1 MALWYILIYNIYFV
15 LCICFFS
22 NKTDDVLCL
31 LWKNLLTTWETGA
44 TGGSVSDKIGCR
56 CDCDGTF
63 MKFQFYL
70 IPRWELSVTDLSI
83 GLSGCS
89 LLVPAVSSLLSR
101 APLQL
106 RPRTPHSSLLSSVA
120 QPASLPHCSP
130 CCSSPSLH
138 SSTASLASLQTRNIF
153 LSAASFLI
161 LIPLCSNVNRA
172 SVRLYQKI
180 SKYKNHF
187 NESLEIQ

>member
-15 LCICFFS
+15 LFICFFS

-106 RPRTPHSSLLSSVA
+106 RPRTPHSSLLTPLICCSA
-120 QPASLPHCSP
+120 CLPASLLPVLLLALAPLLHCFSRKSANTKYFSLS
-130 CCSSPSLH
+130 CLVFNFNSSVLK
-138 SSTASLASLQTRNIF
+138 
-153 LSAASFLI
+153 
-161 LIPLCSNVNRA
+161 C
-172 SVRLYQKI
+172 
-180 SKYKNHF
+180 
-187 NESLEIQ
+187 

>member
-1 MALWYILIYNIYFV
+1 MALWYILIYSIYFV

-106 RPRTPHSSLLSSVA
+106 RPRTPHSSHLLLSLPPCLTAPRVA
-120 QPASLPHCSP
+120 PRPRSTPPLLLSQVCKHEIFFSQLP
-130 CCSSPSLH
+130 
-138 SSTASLASLQTRNIF
+138 RF
-153 LSAASFLI
+153 
-161 LIPLCSNVNRA
+161 
-172 SVRLYQKI
+172 
-180 SKYKNHF
+180 
-187 NESLEIQ
+187 